1 MTNID
6 LWITRLI
13 ILLSFMTAAITLWRL
28 MRAGKK
34 LEEVHVMVNS
44 RYSDLNSRVDQ
55 LVEVLKGH
63 DIDIPVD
70 PKDHQ

>member
-34 LEEVHVMVNS
+34 LEEVHIMVNS